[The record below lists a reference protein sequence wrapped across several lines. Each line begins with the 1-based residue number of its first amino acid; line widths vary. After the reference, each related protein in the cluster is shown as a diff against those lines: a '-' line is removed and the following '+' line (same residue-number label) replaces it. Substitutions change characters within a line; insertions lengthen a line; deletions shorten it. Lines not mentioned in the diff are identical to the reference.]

1 MASSIRIS
9 GSDEDRTRFFRL
21 SLVIIEKLTEIL
33 RDLLLNAV
41 SPTQIYEKVKQSNY
55 LKNLRLEQIILI
67 SDAKT
72 RGYQDFDIT
81 LLYTLLRNVCQ
92 NISPPS
98 QNWGCMPSSLNEIT
112 VGDDIERIRL
122 IRNKVYGHISEI
134 AIPETEFKQY
144 WSTISGICT
153 RMQALLNKDYVKKLE
168 EAKECTIDADTEKKY
183 LELIKRLADEG
194 KTIRDII
201 KSTFSGKTIL
211 SRLN

>member
-1 MASSIRIS
+1 MASSVRKS

-33 RDLLLNAV
+33 RDLLLNEV

-55 LKNLRLEQIILI
+55 LKNLRPEQIILI

-98 QNWGCMPSSLNEIT
+98 QNWGFMPSSLNEIT

-122 IRNKVYGHISEI
+122 IRNEVCGHISEV
-134 AIPETEFKQY
+134 AIQDTEFKQY
-144 WSTISGICT
+144 WSTISDICT
-153 RMQALLNKDYVKKLE
+153 RMQALLNKDYAKRLQ
-168 EAKECTIDADTEKKY
+168 EAKECTLDADTDKKY
-183 LELIKRLADEG
+183 LELFKRLANE
-194 KTIRDII
+194 
-201 KSTFSGKTIL
+201 SGKTIV
-211 SRLN
+211 S